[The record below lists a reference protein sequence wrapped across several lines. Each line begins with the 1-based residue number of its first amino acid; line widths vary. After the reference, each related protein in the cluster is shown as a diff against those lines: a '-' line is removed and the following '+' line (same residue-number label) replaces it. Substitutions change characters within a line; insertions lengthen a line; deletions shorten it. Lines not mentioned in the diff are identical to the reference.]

1 MFSIIELYTI
11 EYALYIAGFM
21 ISFLIIYGGVFL
33 FLNYNKKPIRK
44 TRKTVVVA
52 SVILGL
58 SQYMINLLF
67 NLSISIPGSVQVYLY
82 HAILSILL
90 SSLFSYLV
98 IKLFINKKMNPKYH
112 LIGSMMITSAIL
124 TTLILGNLVFF
135 SESLS
140 IQSIHI
146 ILFIIISFAFS
157 LCIVRFLLLL
167 NLNGNQR
174 YYRIWLFAGSF
185 AASIVFSCLPYL
197 LFFGMVD
204 QSLYLKEENSF
215 GPYLIALAFNYICL
229 GILVYVPDRYGIARQ
244 IEQTDRLVQNEQ
256 QFKTLFHHNPDAV
269 FSIDKNGKFAS
280 VNYVAAEYTG
290 YSIPELKT
298 KFFHEVVVRDEVH
311 LAKGMFGRSLQ
322 GEVHQFDIKIM
333 SKRNKIKELH
343 ISTVPINVGG
353 EIVGVYGIAKDITE
367 KKRAEKTIHFL
378 AYHDE
383 LTGLPNRR
391 YFNEKLTS
399 LLNQKVPS
407 PFAIML
413 IDFDRFK
420 RINDLFGHDFGD
432 LVIQSI
438 GKRLE
443 EVLDESLFVA
453 RLGGD
458 EFTIILPRY
467 SKKEDVERVAASI
480 LHAFQSPLMI
490 ENQECLLTASIGI
503 ALYPTHGKKGAE
515 LLKYADMAM
524 YHVKEQDMNNYA
536 FYQEEMSNQTLHK
549 IMLENDL
556 RKAIEQDELIVYYQP
571 KVNTVTGSVIGFEAL
586 VRWLHPKIGLIAPN
600 EFIQAAEE
608 TGLIVP
614 IEKIVIKK
622 ACEQLKVWQ
631 TQYCERYTMSVN
643 ISQRHFYQEDVVC
656 TIMKNLEDA
665 SISPESLEIEIT
677 ESMAMFNEHTT
688 IQKLQ
693 KLRKIGVG
701 VSMDDFGTG
710 YSSLHYITRLPINRV
725 KIDQSFIKGLID
737 NSSSLGIVTTIISLA
752 RHLNLEIIAEGVET
766 KEQIDVLK
774 RLECFD
780 VQGYY
785 YSRPLPGKDV
795 ETYLLQTSGIELPSM

>member
-1 MFSIIELYTI
+1 MLSLIKLYTI
-11 EYALYIAGFM
+11 EYAYYITGFF
-21 ISFLIIYGGVFL
+21 ISYLVFYGGGFL
-33 FLNYNKKPIRK
+33 FFKYNKRPLRK
-44 TRKTVVVA
+44 TGR
-52 SVILGL
+52 VIAIVSILLGL
-58 SQYMINLLF
+58 SQYIINLLF
-67 NLSISIPGSVQVYLY
+67 NLSITIPNSIDGYVL
-82 HAILSILL
+82 HAILLILL
-90 SSLFSYLV
+90 STLFSFII
-98 IKLFINKKMNPKYH
+98 IKTFLNRKMKPKFH
-112 LIGSMMITSAIL
+112 LIGSVLVTAGIII
-124 TTLILGNLVFF
+124 TLIIGNVAFF
-135 SESLS
+135 SESILIKPIYLILS
-140 IQSIHI
+140 II
-146 ILFIIISFAFS
+146 ITFAFS

-167 NLNGNQR
+167 NLNDSQR
-174 YYRIWLFAGSF
+174 YYKLWLVVGSL

-204 QSLYLKEENSF
+204 HTLYLKEADKLE
-215 GPYLIALAFNYICL
+215 PYLIALAFNYVCL

-256 QFKTLFHHNPDAV
+256 QFKSLFHHNPDAV
-269 FSIDKNGKFAS
+269 FSIDSNGKFAS

-290 YSIPELKT
+290 YSLKELKT
-298 KFFHEVVVRDEVH
+298 KSFDQVVAPEEVQ

-322 GEVHQFDIKIM
+322 GEVHQFDIKVK
-333 SKRNKIKELH
+333 SKRNKIKDLH

-391 YFNEKLTS
+391 YFNEELAS
-399 LLNQKVPS
+399 LMNQEVPP

-438 GKRLE
+438 GNRLV
-443 EVLDESLFVA
+443 EVLDEQFFVA

-458 EFTIILPRY
+458 EFTIILPNHGN
-467 SKKEDVERVAASI
+467 KEDVEQVAASI
-480 LHAFQSPLMI
+480 LEAFRSPLMI

-503 ALYPTHGKKGAE
+503 ALYPTHGSNAAE
-515 LLKYADMAM
+515 LQKYADMAM
-524 YHVKEQDMNNYA
+524 YHVKEKNMNNYA

-549 IMLENDL
+549 IILENDL
-556 RKAIEQDELIVYYQP
+556 RKAIEQDELLVYYQP
-571 KVNTVTGSVIGFEAL
+571 KVNTESGEVIGFEAL
-586 VRWLHPKIGLIAPN
+586 VRWLHPEIGLISPN

-614 IEKIVIKK
+614 IEKIVIQR
-622 ACEQLKVWQ
+622 ACEQLKAWQ
-631 TQYCERYTMSVN
+631 QNHSEDYTMSVN

-656 TIMKNLEDA
+656 TITNNLDQSGIA
-665 SISPESLEIEIT
+665 PETLEIEIT

-688 IQKLQ
+688 IQKLE
-693 KLRKIGVG
+693 KLRNLGVAI
-701 VSMDDFGTG
+701 SMDDFGTG
-710 YSSLHYITRLPINRV
+710 YSSLQYITKLPINRV
-725 KIDQSFIKGLID
+725 KIDQSFIRGLVSS
-737 NSSSLGIVTTIISLA
+737 SSSLGIVSTIISLA
-752 RHLNLEIIAEGVET
+752 RHLNLDIIAEGVET
-766 KEQIDVLK
+766 EEQIEALK
-774 RLECFD
+774 QLECYD

-785 YSRPLPGKDV
+785 YSKPLPV
-795 ETYLLQTSGIELPSM
+795 EGIEAFLKSKAMKLSSM